1 MSKRLWTAD
10 FRRIFLANLFLMVT
24 YNMLYSVFL
33 LFLIGRGGTDLQGG
47 IATYCCSICALIMR
61 PAAGWHLDHKS
72 RRTLTML
79 SLLLLS
85 ILPLGYFV
93 APSVFLLIVI
103 RALHGLLESSASTA
117 LTTNAYD
124 AVPKEHFSS
133 GVGQFGFSNAIGT
146 AVGPA
151 LGLYLWR
158 NYGDFVFFA
167 AISLCTLAAYL
178 MLRNFA
184 FHPIEHQEHFRLEKG
199 QLMDFLLEKR
209 ALPAALMQGFVAI
222 YCGCVST
229 YMARFL
235 SLQGDFADAG
245 LYFAF
250 QACGTFCSRLVIGE
264 ISERKGEA
272 PLVYSSFFMMTIGGL
287 LITYSTTA
295 LPVYCGGIIL
305 GVSYGFMVTGM
316 QIMSVRIVPPHRR
329 GAAASTYSCAWDVF
343 NAVGSLAAGILVT
356 LFSYRF
362 AFTAALA
369 VCPMF
374 LLTYILKVSRHPS
387 AFRVWKR
394 QHMT

>member
-1 MSKRLWTAD
+1 MSKRLWTPD
-10 FRRIFLANLFLMVT
+10 FCRIFLANLFLMVT

-33 LFLIGRGGTDLQGG
+33 LFLIERGGTDLQGG
-47 IATYCCSICALIMR
+47 IATYCCSICALVMR

-72 RRTLTML
+72 RRTLTMI
-79 SLLLLS
+79 SLLLLV
-85 ILPLGYFV
+85 ILPWGYFL
-93 APSVFLLIVI
+93 APTVLLIIVI
-103 RALHGLLESSASTA
+103 RAVHGLLESSASTG

-133 GVGQFGFSNAIGT
+133 GVGQFGFGNAIGT

-158 NYGDFVFFA
+158 NYGDLAFFA
-167 AISLCTLAAYL
+167 SISLCTLAAFL
-178 MLRNFA
+178 VLRKFR
-184 FHPIEHQEHFRLEKG
+184 FHPIAHRETFRPERG
-199 QLMDFLLEKR
+199 QLTDFLLEKR
-209 ALPAALMQGFVAI
+209 ALPASIMEGFVAF
-222 YCGCVST
+222 YCGCVGT

-235 SLQGDFADAG
+235 ALQGNFADAG

-250 QACGTFCSRLVIGE
+250 QACGTFCSRLVVGE
-264 ISERKGEA
+264 ISEKRGEG

-295 LPVYCGGIIL
+295 PPVYIGGMIL

-343 NAVGSLAAGILVT
+343 NAVGSLTAGILVT
-356 LFSYRF
+356 LFSYRV

-369 VCPMF
+369 VCPLF
-374 LLTYILKVSRHPS
+374 LLTYLLKVSRHPS

-394 QHMT
+394 QHTT